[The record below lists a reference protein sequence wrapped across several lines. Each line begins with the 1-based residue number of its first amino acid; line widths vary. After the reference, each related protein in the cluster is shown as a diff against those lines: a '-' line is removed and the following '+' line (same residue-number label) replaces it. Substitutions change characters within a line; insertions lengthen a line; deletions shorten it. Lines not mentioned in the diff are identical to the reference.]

1 MRTTPNGAETMLKP
15 FAVAL
20 FAIAMSVGFAQA
32 KEAKHVHQNKRV
44 HQTKHVH
51 QTKRVHR
58 HKVTATKHVQKNQFP
73 QNNAIPMCAEGK
85 QVTAM
90 CACGTDASGRPFMYQ
105 EGQLCRT
112 LAHACTQ

>member
-1 MRTTPNGAETMLKP
+1 MGAERMLKP

-20 FAIAMSVGFAQA
+20 LAVVMSVGFAKA
-32 KEAKHVHQNKRV
+32 KGAKHVHQ
-44 HQTKHVH
+44 TAKHVH
-51 QTKRVHR
+51 QTKRVQR

-112 LAHACTQ
+112 LTHACTQ

>member
-1 MRTTPNGAETMLKP
+1 MGAEKKLKP

-20 FAIAMSVGFAQA
+20 LAIVMSIGFAQA
-32 KEAKHVHQNKRV
+32 KGEKDVRQA
-44 HQTKHVH
+44 TKHVH

-58 HKVTATKHVQKNQFP
+58 HKLTATKHVRKNETP
-73 QNNAIPMCAEGK
+73 AEKSDSLCAEGK

-90 CACGTDASGRPFMYQ
+90 CACGTDASGRPFMCQ
-105 EGQLCRT
+105 EGQWCRT